1 VRVKTDVPLSLV
13 STSTLELEFFIFL
26 IMFCIVG
33 FAAGTLNAG
42 AALVSGVKATIRFS
56 EL

>member
-1 VRVKTDVPLSLV
+1 M
-13 STSTLELEFFIFL
+13 STSTPELEFFIFL
-26 IMFCIVG
+26 IMSCIVG
-33 FAAGTLNAG
+33 FAAGTVKAG